1 LAPYSALAAE
11 LNFCNKGTIGMRQ
24 FNAGKAD
31 FLRNAGRLIDPI
43 WDSDR
48 IRALRTGC
56 RVNKG

>member
-24 FNAGKAD
+24 FNAGKTD

-43 WDSDR
+43 RD
-48 IRALRTGC
+48 ALRPDR